1 MTSSKQECATSK
13 ASKSGCTTAE
23 GSGKKLAEDFLARL
37 NRSWEQHANE
47 PLDRVWAERP
57 EVYFEALVKLAQVLD
72 SGLGQPM
79 EFDLQR
85 NRREVLQR
93 LAQRSVDDPPGSC
106 AA

>member
-1 MTSSKQECATSK
+1 
-13 ASKSGCTTAE
+13 
-23 GSGKKLAEDFLARL
+23 
-37 NRSWEQHANE
+37 
-47 PLDRVWAERP
+47 
-57 EVYFEALVKLAQVLD
+57 
-72 SGLGQPM
+72 M